1 MSHYWEM
8 QYLFEGRKAFLHGTK
23 VGIGTIAITYA
34 YNKLKD
40 MDIDFAAAKA
50 NIANY
55 DFDAWSEYMKSVYGV
70 SADSVIK
77 LEKKVQKNGA
87 EGRLRRIN
95 AVEANWAEIKALIA
109 KLIPTVAQM
118 EETLGSLGG
127 AIRPSHVDIPR
138 EMFYNS
144 VCVAKEVR
152 DRYTILQLLWDLGL
166 EKEFAEE
173 LSNYFYA

>member
-1 MSHYWEM
+1 MILTTEKII
-8 QYLFEGRKAFLHGTK
+8 ETVAVIIAKTKEKAAYYKENESAAEFLEIK
-23 VGIGTIAITYA
+23 E
-34 YNKLKD
+34 L
-40 MDIDFAAAKA
+40 
-50 NIANY
+50 IAN
-55 DFDAWSEYMKSVYGV
+55 
-70 SADSVIK
+70 
-77 LEKKVQKNGA
+77 
-87 EGRLRRIN
+87 
-95 AVEANWAEIKALIA
+95 
-109 KLIPTVAQM
+109 LIPTVAQM
-118 EETLGSLGG
+118 EETLGNLGG